1 MKEVFLKLKKIWKM
15 AKDFKLTGDIGVI
28 VVSVMILIRGFSLV
42 LYSIFSGDSIIME
55 RFPVVE
61 KFKIGCIMFLMSIF
75 IGIGLIVL
83 SMEIFLR
90 LKKSYRTTQTFLI
103 LNLILFLSL
112 GLDYVD
118 IMLIL
123 LSILLLRIIKGHLY
137 REWASFRKRKYGILI
152 VLSFIFILMYMM
164 SAPFLQESFLSESII
179 EKGLFKK
186 GRSFLFA
193 GLFVYFIT
201 WTFLILRSL
210 IVFRDRIKNKTSDE
224 ELAKVEEFLRENR
237 GDVNTHL
244 IFLGDKALFWGM
256 DGKVLIQYAKIGDSL
271 VALGDPVGDEKYIVE
286 AIEEFQDFANKFT
299 LSTAFYRIDR
309 DKLAQYHENGYHFYK
324 LGEEA
329 VVSLENFDLK
339 GKKKQSLRTA
349 KNKFERENYS
359 FQMVYPPYSDEF
371 LKKLQSISVQWLN
384 GRKEDKFSIG
394 WFQKEYLNK
403 SSIGVIKDQQD
414 EIIAFASTV
423 PYYDGKE
430 TISIDLMRF
439 KKDSPNGM
447 MDLLFL
453 HLILW
458 AKEEGYKNFSLG
470 MAPLANVGVA
480 DHCHTGEKFA
490 KFIFNYGNH
499 WYNFKGLRYFKGKFD
514 PDWNPRFLAYQKV
527 VSLPILALSIN
538 RHIGKGNK

>member
-1 MKEVFLKLKKIWKM
+1 MKEVFLKAKKIWKL

-164 SAPFLQESFLSESII
+164 AAPFLQESFLSESII

-224 ELAKVEEFLRENR
+224 ELAKVEEFLKENR

-349 KNKFERENYS
+349 KNKFERDNYS
-359 FQMVYPPYSDEF
+359 FEMVYPPYSDEF

>member
-1 MKEVFLKLKKIWKM
+1 MKEVFLKAKKIWKL

-28 VVSVMILIRGFSLV
+28 VVSIMILIRGFSLI
-42 LYSIFSGDSIIME
+42 LYSIFSGESILIE
-55 RFPVVE
+55 RFPAAE
-61 KFKIGCIMFLMSIF
+61 KFKIGCIMFMMSIF
-75 IGIGLIVL
+75 IGISLIVL

-90 LKKSYRTTQTFLI
+90 LKKSYRITQTFLFF
-103 LNLILFLSL
+103 NLILFLLL

-118 IMLIL
+118 IILII
-123 LSILLLRIIKGHLY
+123 LSSLLLRIIKGHLY

-152 VLSFIFILMYMM
+152 ILSFIFILMYMM
-164 SAPFLQESFLSESII
+164 AAPFLQESFLADGII
-179 EKGLFKK
+179 GKSLFKK
-186 GRSFLFA
+186 GRSFLGA
-193 GLFVYFIT
+193 GLLVYFIT
-201 WTFLILRSL
+201 WTFLIFRNL
-210 IVFRDRIKNKTSDE
+210 IVFRDRLKNKVSKE
-224 ELAKVEEFLRENR
+224 ELIKVEEFLKKNK

-244 IFLGDKALFWGM
+244 MFLGDKALFWGM
-256 DGKVLIQYAKIGDSL
+256 EGKVLIQYAKIGDSL
-271 VALGDPVGDEKYIVE
+271 VALGDPLGDEKYIVE

-329 VVSLENFDLK
+329 VVPLENFDLK

-349 KNKFERENYS
+349 KNKFERDNYS
-359 FQMVYPPYSDEF
+359 FEMIYPPYSDEF
-371 LKKLQSISVQWLN
+371 LNELEDISVQWLN
-384 GRKEDKFSIG
+384 GRREDKFSIG
-394 WFQKEYLNK
+394 WFQKEYLNR
-403 SSIGVIKDQQD
+403 SSIGVVREQEGK
-414 EIIAFASTV
+414 IIAFASTV
-423 PYYDGKE
+423 PYYDEKE

-458 AKEEGYKNFSLG
+458 AKEEGYNNFSLG

-499 WYNFKGLRYFKGKFD
+499 WYNFKGLRYFKGKFE
-514 PDWNPRFLAYQKV
+514 PNWIPRFLAYQKV
-527 VSLPILALSIN
+527 ISLPLLALSIN